1 MNIMIETLVKAPLT
15 KVWQAWTTPTDI
27 MQWNFASADWCCP
40 RAELDLQ
47 VGGRFKYRMEARDGS
62 FGFDFQGEF
71 SLIIPYQR
79 IQYSLADER
88 QVTVQFSE
96 SEQGVHLIE
105 TFAAEDEHSAQ
116 QQQQGWLS
124 ILQNFAKHVERSG

>member
-15 KVWQAWTTPTDI
+15 KVWQAWTTPADI

-47 VGGRFKYRMEARDGS
+47 VGGRFNYRMEARDGS

-71 SLIIPYQR
+71 SHIIPYQC
-79 IQYSLADER
+79 IQYTLADER

-96 SEQGVHLIE
+96 SEQGVHLCE

-124 ILQNFAKHVERSG
+124 ILQNFARHVERSA

>member
-1 MNIMIETLVKAPLT
+1 MNIVIEVHIKAPLT

-27 MQWNFASADWCCP
+27 MQWNFASADWYCP

-47 VGGRFKYRMEARDGS
+47 VGGHFNYRMEARDGS

-71 SLIIPYQR
+71 SHIMLYQC
-79 IQYSLADER
+79 IQFKLADDR
-88 QVTVQFSE
+88 QVTVEFRE
-96 SEQGVHLIE
+96 SEQGVHLCE
-105 TFAAEDEHSAQ
+105 TFAAEDQHSAQ

-124 ILQNFAKHVERSG
+124 ILQNFARHVERSA